1 MTNTAICEKQKPL
14 FDVYL
19 YTTKTPYKGDSITSN
34 EGVYLGY
41 YVLYKLLTHPFPDE
55 VIDDKKQEAF
65 SRKMMLALKRATYV
79 LTTSHTSISN
89 SPCYVVS
96 GLMFYNNHVCSH
108 AQQGNNKEY
117 VPKRYGIGY

>member
-1 MTNTAICEKQKPL
+1 MPNTAICEQQKPL

-19 YTTKTPYKGDSITSN
+19 YTPTSPYKGDSIITN
-34 EGVYLGY
+34 ESVYLGY
-41 YVLYKLLTHPFPDE
+41 YVLYKLLTYPFQDE
-55 VIDDKKQEAF
+55 IIDDTLEEAH
-65 SRKMMLALKRATYV
+65 SRKMAAAHKRAMYV